1 VNDHLKLLADAVL
14 EIAAAE
20 EALDGGDAGPARE
33 PLGRVHDTLG
43 ELRARWAAMGA
54 AERHVVGPAALEL
67 RGRLERAQARLPRHT
82 ALAVAAAEHDAEE
95 DADPAAA

>member
-1 VNDHLKLLADAVL
+1 VTDHLKLLADAALDV
-14 EIAAAE
+14 AAAE
-20 EALDGGDAGPARE
+20 EALDGGDPGPARD
-33 PLGRVHDTLG
+33 PLGRVHDALG
-43 ELRARWAAMGA
+43 ELRARWPAMSA

-82 ALAVAAAEHDAEE
+82 ALAVAPAEPDADE